1 MKYSTLFRIMLGA
14 CVSAGSVTALAQA
27 PEPSISVKPALAAA
41 VQTLDFR
48 EVISRAK
55 DKVFPAVVYIRA
67 LRENLERGERVSEE
81 VSGSGVVISPDGE
94 VITNWHVVDKATRV
108 RCLLSDG
115 RHFDAE
121 VLGTDKDTDLALL
134 RLRRTQGE
142 DSMPHA
148 TLGDSSTLA
157 EGDFVMA
164 MGAPWGLNRSVSI
177 GIIACVRR
185 FLPEASEYSLW
196 LQTDASISPGNS
208 GGPLVNTAGEVI
220 GINARGTIMG
230 GDLGF
235 AVPAETVRFVASQLR
250 THGVVKWSWTGL
262 QLQALRDFNRNM
274 YFDGTQGV
282 VVSGTDPES
291 PARRAGFLPRD
302 RILAV
307 NDEPLTALTEE
318 DLPAVRRLLGLLP
331 KGTPARF
338 AVLRD
343 GQELTVELTP
353 REKGRVEGEELDCP
367 RWDLTVKVINQFDNA
382 DLHFYRPEGVFIYGI
397 KDPGN
402 AANSDLRVRDIVVR
416 IDGKEVKTLADV
428 AAIHKEALANME
440 RKSRVVFTVMRG
452 GQTRQVVLDFAR
464 DYKRD

>member
-1 MKYSTLFRIMLGA
+1 MKYSTLLRMMLGA
-14 CVSAGSVTALAQA
+14 CVSAGSVTARAQGS
-27 PEPSISVKPALAAA
+27 EPGISVKPALAAA
-41 VQTLDFR
+41 VQTPDFR

-142 DSMPHA
+142 DIMPHA
-148 TLGDSSTLA
+148 ALGDSSTLA

-177 GIIACVRR
+177 GIVACVRR

-208 GGPLVNTAGEVI
+208 GGPLVNTAGEVV
-220 GINARGTIMG
+220 GINARGTIVG

-250 THGVVKWSWTGL
+250 AHGVVNWSWTGL

-382 DLHFYRPEGVFIYGI
+382 DLHFYRPQGVFIYGI
-397 KDPGN
+397 KDSGN
-402 AANSDLRVRDIVVR
+402 AANSNLRVRDIVVR

-428 AAIHKEALANME
+428 AAIHKEALANIE
-440 RKSRVVFTVMRG
+440 RNSRVVFTVMRG